1 MAPTRPNKKSK
12 KRTQKKPA
20 NAAHKLVEAATKL
33 TEGDLE
39 SAYSAGKEALDVT
52 GAGGDYELAALNLLG
67 QISIEMGEVDE
78 ARAYFLRAVELDPE
92 GALDERIG
100 GGPEK
105 FLWLAQ
111 LSEEGGQD
119 SVNWFDKG
127 AQSLRGQIQALVD
140 VGDEKRSAEQGT
152 ALEEK
157 KQKLG
162 GTLCAVAEVYM
173 TDLSWEADA
182 EQRCEAL
189 VTEAGLVAP
198 DSAETWQTVA
208 NVRISQEKIDEAR
221 AALTRSLE
229 LWVDLP
235 PLDPNVPAF
244 PTRISL
250 VRLLLEVEMEQEAIE
265 VLERLVGDDD
275 QSVEAWYLGG
285 WALFIAG
292 EKVKAKGEAAKL
304 GEDEEDWKVTWDTAR
319 RWLMRCLKLYEA
331 QEYEDERLGEHAKEL
346 FASIN
351 KELGEPPAGAE
362 DEEYDDGWEDAGSDD
377 GEAMEE

>member
-1 MAPTRPNKKSK
+1 MAPTRPNKKAK
-12 KRTQKKPA
+12 KRMEKKPA
-20 NAAHKLVEAATKL
+20 NPALLLVEAATKL
-33 TEGDLE
+33 QEGDLE
-39 SAYSAGKEALDVT
+39 NAVSAAKKALDGT
-52 GAGGDYELAALNLLG
+52 GAGGDYELAAVNLLG
-67 QISIEMGEVDE
+67 LITLEMGEVDE
-78 ARAYFLRAVELDPE
+78 ARAYFLRAVELDAD
-92 GALDERIG
+92 GALDERTG

-127 AQSLRGQIQALVD
+127 AQSLRGQIQALTD
-140 VGDEKRSAEQGT
+140 LPKRSVEQE
-152 ALEEK
+152 AQLEERK
-157 KQKLG
+157 RKLG

-189 VTEAGLVAP
+189 ITEAGLVAP
-198 DSAETWQTVA
+198 ESAETWQTVA
-208 NVRISQEKIDEAR
+208 NVRISQEKVDEAR
-221 AALTRSLE
+221 AALARSLE
-229 LWVDLP
+229 LWVNLP
-235 PLDPNVPAF
+235 PLDPNVPDF

-250 VRLLLEVEMEQEAIE
+250 VRLLLEVEMEKEAID

-285 WALFIAG
+285 WALFIIG
-292 EKVKAKGEAAKL
+292 DKVKTKGEGQL
-304 GEDEEDWKVTWDTAR
+304 SEDDEDWKATWDTSR
-319 RWLMRCLKLYEA
+319 RWLMRCQKLYQE

-351 KELGEPPAGAE
+351 KELGDPPA
-362 DEEYDDGWEDAGSDD
+362 DEDDGWEDAGSDED
-377 GEAMEE
+377 EAMEE